1 MSDVLPILAE
11 GLGVKPQ
18 RIAVIVTL
26 LFLGLVIELVRR
38 RRLVERYALLW
49 ISAALVLVVL
59 AVWNGALNWIADA
72 LGILSPP
79 NALFLIGVGALFV
92 LALHFSV
99 AFSRLSEETKILAQ
113 EVARLDREQ
122 RRIRSRGLVAFLCG
136 GPALGVDR
144 RSTAN
149 RGPQWSVICSWLGAR
164 GRRSRSGPRLAAAL
178 RRAGVPGHLRQIRAQ
193 PLPLGC
199 RQRRQH
205 LGLGAFGCP
214 LRLGEP
220 ADAVIGQL
228 EQVAAAIVGI
238 AATDQRAVGLELV
251 DQGDEV
257 AGMDPQRAPE
267 RLLRHRTGLVELV
280 QDREL
285 GSPQPD
291 RRQGIPE
298 ALARGTREP
307 EEEHPA
313 TRLRC
318 RPGGSGGGGHSGANI
333 APFDADS

>member
-122 RRIRSRGLVAFLCG
+122 RRIRHGAVSSEEDVV
-136 GPALGVDR
+136 LGTVES
-144 RSTAN
+144 STN
-149 RGPQWSVICSWLGAR
+149 
-164 GRRSRSGPRLAAAL
+164 
-178 RRAGVPGHLRQIRAQ
+178 
-193 PLPLGC
+193 
-199 RQRRQH
+199 
-205 LGLGAFGCP
+205 
-214 LRLGEP
+214 
-220 ADAVIGQL
+220 
-228 EQVAAAIVGI
+228 
-238 AATDQRAVGLELV
+238 
-251 DQGDEV
+251 GD
-257 AGMDPQRAPE
+257 
-267 RLLRHRTGLVELV
+267 
-280 QDREL
+280 
-285 GSPQPD
+285 S
-291 RRQGIPE
+291 
-298 ALARGTREP
+298 
-307 EEEHPA
+307 
-313 TRLRC
+313 
-318 RPGGSGGGGHSGANI
+318 
-333 APFDADS
+333 